1 MMNREALRTKFEEM
15 RQASSIHG
23 GVFKL
28 FVAALGVK
36 LARVKIPNRRLR
48 VRLYRGIYGRK
59 YADLNENE
67 LDRSLGE
74 YSSFNELFTRGVLPG
89 CRPFSENGNK
99 FLCPCDG
106 MVQDVGTLKGDKI
119 LTIKGIEYT
128 MAALLPGMD
137 TRPLEGGHY
146 AILFLSPS
154 DCHRVFSPQD
164 GSITKVVHVPGYR
177 LLVHPPYQKKDF
189 PVFALNERVII
200 HLETPLGACILVMV
214 AGWGVGNITL
224 RFDEQFKG
232 RHKTRQQKSYTA
244 PIPVTSGQWL
254 ATFELGSTV
263 ILITAPRD
271 RLAQRVHRQDRV
283 QYGCPLFSF
292 GE

>member
-1 MMNREALRTKFEEM
+1 MIDKQALRTKFEEM

-23 GVFKL
+23 GVLKL
-28 FVAALGVK
+28 CMAALGIK

-59 YADLNENE
+59 YSELNENE

-74 YSSFNELFTRGVLPG
+74 YASFNELFTRGVLPQ
-89 CRPFSENGNK
+89 CRPFSEVGDE

-106 MVQDVGTLKGDKI
+106 TVQEVGKLKGDKI
-119 LTIKGIEYT
+119 LTIKGVEHT
-128 MAALLPGMD
+128 MASLLPGMD
-137 TRPLEGGHY
+137 TRPLEAGHY
-146 AILFLSPS
+146 AIIFLSPS

-164 GSITKVVHVPGYR
+164 GSITGVLHVPGYR
-177 LLVHPPYQKKDF
+177 LLVHPPYQRKDF

-200 HLETPLGACILVMV
+200 RLETPLGNCIMVMV

-224 RFDEQFKG
+224 RFDEKFKG
-232 RHKTRQQKSYTA
+232 RRKSLRQKSYTP
-244 PIPVTSGQWL
+244 PIPVTRGQWL

-263 ILITAPRD
+263 ILITPPRD
-271 RLAQRVHRQDRV
+271 HLTTHVQRDDRV
-283 QYGCPLFSF
+283 QYGCPVFSC